1 MGIPIE
7 TVKSLGL
14 RVDLYGVLCSVCPD
28 GSLVPYS
35 PSTEPAIVVDEPVE
49 PAIVDE
55 PVEPAIVVDELV
67 EPSIVDE
74 PRLTDWRQVYSD
86 LNWRGVKDLVE
97 DLETRSGEKFDRGS
111 RPWGEAIDDLI
122 AWEQLLLEQGLI

>member
-1 MGIPIE
+1 MGIPTE

-14 RVDLYGVLCSVCPD
+14 RVDLCGVLCSVCPD

-35 PSTEPAIVVDEPVE
+35 PSSEPAIVDESVEPALVDEPVE
-49 PAIVDE
+49 PVIVDE
-55 PVEPAIVVDELV
+55 SRDSLQK
-67 EPSIVDE
+67 
-74 PRLTDWRQVYSD
+74 LTDWRQVYSD

>member
-35 PSTEPAIVVDEPVE
+35 SSTE

-55 PVEPAIVVDELV
+55 PAIVYEPV
-67 EPSIVDE
+67 ESAIVDE
-74 PRLTDWRQVYSD
+74 PVDESRDSFQKLTDWRQVYSD
-86 LNWRGVKDLVE
+86 LNWRGVRDLVE
-97 DLETRSGEKFDRGS
+97 DLETRSGQKFDRGS

>member
-35 PSTEPAIVVDEPVE
+35 PSTEPAIVVDES
-49 PAIVDE
+49 
-55 PVEPAIVVDELV
+55 VEPAIVVDELV

>member
-14 RVDLYGVLCSVCPD
+14 RVDLYGILCSVCPD

-35 PSTEPAIVVDEPVE
+35 PSTEPAIVD
-49 PAIVDE
+49 DE